1 MLSKFI
7 FSVWLLC
14 SWSISLS
21 SANFPHE
28 IRILLP
34 GLLTSFPGK
43 AIPLLSI
50 RNIMEKGCELEGVCT
65 NLGQSLGWREGWG
78 ICAAQLT
85 RRYHEQDSE
94 EIRSV
99 TSTILTWLWGVMESS
114 SLKERSVLQK
124 KGSGA
129 LIFQILT
136 YLGSFFFFFSFSI
149 YCDRVLLCSPGWPQ
163 TMIFLP

>member
-1 MLSKFI
+1 
-7 FSVWLLC
+7 
-14 SWSISLS
+14 
-21 SANFPHE
+21 
-28 IRILLP
+28 
-34 GLLTSFPGK
+34 
-43 AIPLLSI
+43 
-50 RNIMEKGCELEGVCT
+50 MEKGCELEGVCT

-85 RRYHEQDSE
+85 CRYHEQDSE

-136 YLGSFFFFFSFSI
+136 YLGSFFFFHFLFIVTGYCYVAQADLKPWSFYLS
-149 YCDRVLLCSPGWPQ
+149 
-163 TMIFLP
+163 FLSAGSTGILHWAWLSTLGPF